1 MSYILGIDTGGTFTD
16 GVLVDPAARTVYST
30 GKTFT
35 TREDLSIG
43 IRRCIRKLP
52 QEQIDQT
59 AMVCLSTT
67 LATNAVVE
75 GHSGRVGL
83 LLMGR
88 RIPQELPA
96 AVCITLQGELDIKG
110 RQRIPLDMKQVCEA
124 VEQLRGE
131 VDAVAVSGFASVRN
145 PAHELAVKA
154 AVQEQLHLPVVC
166 AHELS
171 QALGF
176 YDRTVTAALNAGLI
190 PCITELIRA
199 VEAVLREFGLDR
211 VPVMIVKG
219 DGSLMQRGFALD
231 RPIETVLSGPAAS
244 VVGGQ
249 FLTGAKDAIVL
260 DMGGTTTD
268 IAHIRNGKVSLNT
281 AGAAVGGWRTQLRAV
296 DVHTFGVGG
305 DSRLAFDRMGRL
317 TVGPQR
323 VMPLC
328 VAGTMNLELAEE
340 LSQYRAHVSREL
352 IAEQYA
358 ECYRVLRR
366 PEDAALTDAEQ
377 MVVHKLE
384 DTVHSLFWLEEHC
397 GMDAGKLGLDELVQR
412 GILQRCGLTPTD
424 LLHASGRLSRWDT
437 AAAEAGVSIMAAR
450 QGKTAADFLQ
460 DAMQCTDRALASAC
474 LCAMLAEQQTEAPA
488 TQLAAFLL
496 DQPADSAL
504 QLPMEVK
511 PPVIA
516 LGAPVAAW
524 LPRVCDQLGAELMIP
539 EHAAVANAVGA
550 AVGSVSVESR
560 ALIRHDQYHQG
571 FVVHAPWGMEHF
583 ETLEQAEQYA
593 VDRLEQYA
601 ADQAVRA
608 GGHAVETTHRVKTVC
623 TDCLGSMEKNF
634 VEMQVYAV
642 AVGAPAWS
650 TESI

>member
-16 GVLVDPAARTVYST
+16 GVLVDPAARTVCCT
-30 GKTFT
+30 GKSFT

-52 QEQIDQT
+52 QDQLDQT
-59 AMVCLSTT
+59 VMVCLSTT

-75 GHSGRVGL
+75 GRSGRVGL

-88 RIPQELPA
+88 RIPEKLPA
-96 AVCITLQGELDIKG
+96 SVNITLQGELDIKG
-110 RQRIPLDMKQVCEA
+110 RQRIPLDMQQVREA
-124 VEQLRGE
+124 VEQLRGK
-131 VDAVAVSGFASVRN
+131 VDAVAISGFASVRN
-145 PAHELAVKA
+145 PAHELAIKA
-154 AVQEQLHLPVVC
+154 VVQEQLQLPVVC

-171 QALGF
+171 QTLGF

-190 PCITELIRA
+190 PCTTELIRA

-211 VPVMIVKG
+211 VPGMIVNG
-219 DGSLMQRGFALD
+219 DGSLMQREFALD

-249 FLTGAKDAIVL
+249 FLTGAQDAIVL

-296 DVHTFGVGG
+296 DVHTFGIGG

-328 VAGTMNLELAEE
+328 VAGTMNPELAEE
-340 LSQYRAHVSREL
+340 LSQYRAYVSREL

-384 DTVHSLFWLEEHC
+384 DTLHSLFWLEEHC
-397 GMDAGKLGLDELVQR
+397 GTDAGKLGLDELVQR

-437 AAAEAGVSIMAAR
+437 AAAEAGVAAMAAR

-460 DAMQCTDRALASAC
+460 NAMQCTSRTLASAC
-474 LCAMLAEQQTEAPA
+474 LCAMLAEQQTEAP
-488 TQLAAFLL
+488 TEQLAAFLL
-496 DQPADSAL
+496 NRSEDSAL
-504 QLPMEVK
+504 QIFMEVK

-524 LPRVCDQLGAELMIP
+524 LPQVCDRLGAKLMIP
-539 EHAAVANAVGA
+539 DHAEVANAVGA
-550 AVGSVSVESR
+550 AVGSVSIESK
-560 ALIRHDQYHQG
+560 ALIRHDQYHKG
-571 FVVHAPWGMEHF
+571 YVVHAPWGMEHF
-583 ETLEQAEQYA
+583 DALTQAEQDTVA
-593 VDRLEQYA
+593 RLQQYA
-601 ADQAVRA
+601 TEKAMCA
-608 GGHAVETTHRVKTVC
+608 GGHSIETTYRIKTVY
-623 TDCLGSMEKNF
+623 TDQLGSMEKTF
-634 VEMQVYAV
+634 AEMQVYAV

-650 TESI
+650 VEK